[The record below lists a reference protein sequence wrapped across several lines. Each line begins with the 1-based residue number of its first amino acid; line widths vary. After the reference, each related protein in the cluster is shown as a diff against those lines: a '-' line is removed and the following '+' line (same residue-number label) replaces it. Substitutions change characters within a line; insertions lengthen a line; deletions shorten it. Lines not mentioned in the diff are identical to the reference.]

1 MYNKK
6 KYLIVPLLLPLL
18 LVTAFFIFYPAVINV
33 YNGAFVF
40 RHKLDDNPIF
50 VGLKNVTDLLADKV
64 FWTALKNTG
73 ILVVLVIFVQVGLA
87 LILALLVDNINKKY
101 AAFLRIIYFMPIV
114 ISATAI
120 GTMYLLLIQP
130 TGLFTKL
137 VFKDVFYW
145 LPTNNSRALFV
156 VMAPILWQYIG
167 FYFVIL
173 LTGLSTIP
181 EEYKEAALI
190 DGASKMQVIR
200 HITIPMLWNVL
211 RTCMVLAITGALK
224 VFDLPHTIAVHGAPA
239 QQTVFMG
246 TYNYYL
252 YSATRLGQSAV
263 YSVFIVLIGVLVS
276 LLSNAVLRENKD
288 I

>member
-6 KYLIVPLLLPLL
+6 KYLIVPFLLPLL
-18 LVTAFFIFYPAVINV
+18 MITAIFIFYPAIINI
-33 YNGAFVF
+33 YNGAFTF
-40 RHKLDDNPIF
+40 RHKLDTNPVF
-50 VGLKNVTDLLADKV
+50 VGFGNVLWLLKDKV
-64 FWTALKNTG
+64 FWTALTNTA
-73 ILVVLVIFVQVGLA
+73 ILVLLVIVFQVGIA

-120 GTMYLLLIQP
+120 GTMYLLFIQP

-137 VFKDVFYW
+137 IFKDTFNW
-145 LPTNNSRALFV
+145 LPINNPLALFIV
-156 VMAPILWQYIG
+156 ILPVIWQYIG

-190 DGASKMQVIR
+190 DGASNLQVVR
-200 HITIPMLWNVL
+200 YITIPMLWNVL

-224 VFDLPHTIAVHGAPA
+224 VFDLPHTVAVHGAPA
-239 QQTVFMG
+239 QQTMFMG

-252 YSATRLGQSAV
+252 YSTNRLGQSAV
-263 YSVFIVLIGVLVS
+263 YSVFIVLVGVLVS
-276 LLSNAVLRENKD
+276 LLSNAILKENKD

>member
-6 KYLIVPLLLPLL
+6 KYLIVPFLLPFF
-18 LVTAFFIFYPAVINV
+18 LVTTFFIFYPAVINI
-33 YNGAFVF
+33 YNGAFTF
-40 RHKLDDNPIF
+40 RNILDENPIF
-50 VGLKNVTDLLADKV
+50 TGLDNIKWLLHDEI

-87 LILALLVDNINKKY
+87 LVLALLVDNINKKY
-101 AAFLRIIYFMPIV
+101 ASFLRIIYFMPIV
-114 ISATAI
+114 VSATAI
-120 GTMYLLLIQP
+120 GTMYLLFIQP
-130 TGLFTKL
+130 ESLFTKL
-137 VFKDVFYW
+137 IFQKTFDW
-145 LPTNNSRALFV
+145 LPVDNPLALIM
-156 VMAPILWQYIG
+156 VMAPVLWQYIG

-173 LTGLSTIP
+173 LTGLTTIP

-224 VFDLPHTIAVHGAPA
+224 VFDLPHTIAVDGAPG
-239 QQTVFMG
+239 QQTIFMG
-246 TYNYYL
+246 TYNNFL
-252 YSATRLGQSAV
+252 FNTGRLGQSAV
-263 YSVFIVLIGVLVS
+263 YSVFIVIVGILVS
-276 LLSNAVLRENKD
+276 ALSNTVLRENKD

>member
-6 KYLIVPLLLPLL
+6 KYLIVPFLLPLL
-18 LVTAFFIFYPAVINV
+18 IITAFFIFYPAIINI
-33 YNGAFVF
+33 YNGAFTF

-50 VGLKNVTDLLADKV
+50 AGFKNITWLIGDKI
-64 FWTALKNTG
+64 FWTALFNTG
-73 ILVVLVIFVQVGLA
+73 ILIVLVVVVQVGLA
-87 LILALLVDNINKKY
+87 LLLSLLVDHINKKY
-101 AAFLRIIYFMPIV
+101 ASFLRIIYFMPIV

-120 GTMYLLLIQP
+120 GTMYLLFIQP

-137 VFKDVFYW
+137 LFKDIFYW
-145 LPTNNSRALFV
+145 LPINNPLALFI
-156 VMAPILWQYIG
+156 VMAPVLWQYIG

-190 DGASKMQVIR
+190 DGASKMQVVR
-200 HITIPMLWNVL
+200 YITIPMLWNVL

-224 VFDLPHTIAVHGAPA
+224 VFDLPHTVALHGAPA
-239 QQTVFMG
+239 QQTMFMG

-252 YSATRLGQSAV
+252 YSTNRLGQSAV
-263 YSVFIVLIGVLVS
+263 YSVFIVLVGIMVS